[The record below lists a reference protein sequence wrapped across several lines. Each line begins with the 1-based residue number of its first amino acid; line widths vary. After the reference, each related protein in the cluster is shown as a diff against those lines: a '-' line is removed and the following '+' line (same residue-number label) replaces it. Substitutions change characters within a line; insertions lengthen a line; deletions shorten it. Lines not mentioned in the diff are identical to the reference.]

1 MLTLML
7 PRFTG
12 GVRLKVLSVKV
23 AGPVPDQ
30 VNSVD
35 WFAPKIVV
43 VELHANGAEA
53 GAGAGAGAGAIV
65 LVLVIVAGGSAVF
78 RAAVVLTGASFSTLL
93 GKLVSAA

>member
-12 GVRLKVLSVKV
+12 GMRLKVLSVKV

-43 VELHANGAEA
+43 VELQAN